1 MANYLEKKDFND
13 EMLVCIAQGK
23 LTTRSIEMFTLLAQN
38 VSTKYN
44 YRYPQD
50 QEDAISSAQHD
61 FCSYWGG
68 YKYKPVYNIVLV
80 RNFLD
85 GERIV
90 IRIPNNNNAK
100 KEFYEYEYVA
110 RKHPVHKNDFEIGTT
125 ENKSIE
131 NLSRLINSLPSI
143 SIYSTIHKV
152 TRKITFI
159 DKVNDVGVYGEIEI
173 HHQIGNQL
181 MKAKN
186 FDSTVN
192 IIRDNFGEPSSAF
205 NWATSVAIN
214 GIIKSMDKIRPK
226 DWRGGNLI
234 TFSELVNEDG
244 EMFGI

>member
-13 EMLVCIAQGK
+13 EMLICIAKGR
-23 LTTRSIEMFTLLAQN
+23 LTDKSIEMFTLLAKN

-44 YRYPQD
+44 YKHPQD

-80 RNFLD
+80 RNFSE

-90 IRIPNNNNAK
+90 IRIPNKNNFK
-100 KEFYEYEYVA
+100 KDTYEYEYVA
-110 RKHPVHKNDFEIGTT
+110 RKNPIHKHEFQIGAT

-131 NLSRLINSLPSI
+131 NLSNLINQYPSI
-143 SIYSTIHKV
+143 AIYSTIHKV
-152 TRKITFI
+152 TKKITFI
-159 DKVNDVGVYGEIEI
+159 DKENDVGVYGEIEI
-173 HHQIGNQL
+173 HHTLGSQL
-181 MKAKN
+181 MKTKK
-186 FDSTVN
+186 FDPTINV
-192 IIRDNFGEPSSAF
+192 IHDNFYEPSSAF

-214 GIIKSMDKIRPK
+214 GIIKSMDRIRPK